1 MLLRRRHP
9 LDPPITAMG
18 YLALVAL
25 LSGCAS
31 ETAWRTPIT
40 SASPVTT
47 DNTTEC
53 SLIGRLACRSMA
65 FISNDGSSSQQGT
78 CTASRAGGTYIET
91 CGTAAASATV
101 AAPVAPPP
109 PKPQVAPAQ
118 AGTASRSSLQL
129 SWKDN
134 SNNETGFVIERC
146 DQILRDVRSA
156 KMTATCRGG
165 GQQDQAR

>member
-1 MLLRRRHP
+1 
-9 LDPPITAMG
+9 
-18 YLALVAL
+18 
-25 LSGCAS
+25 
-31 ETAWRTPIT
+31 
-40 SASPVTT
+40 
-47 DNTTEC
+47 
-53 SLIGRLACRSMA
+53 MA
-65 FISNDGSSSQQGT
+65 FVSNDGSGSQQGT

-91 CGTAAASATV
+91 CGTAATASATV

-156 KMTATCRGG
+156 KMTAACRGTLNIV
-165 GQQDQAR
+165 DSVAANTTT